1 MCRPKRSINW
11 NEIPTEEIKC
21 IKCGKLQSPKMYGWV
36 RRGES
41 GKYNCNSRQC
51 RDCVLEHS
59 SHKAQLKRIYPYP
72 KNSKCQC
79 CGKVEKSLHLDH
91 DYKNKKFRG
100 YLCNSCNTGLGK
112 LGDNKIGLKRALRYL
127 EKADLIKQIP
137 IKRTNASVH
146 NIKNKK

>member
-1 MCRPKRSINW
+1 MARVLNKVARAQKLK
-11 NEIPTEEIKC
+11 EIPKGEMEC
-21 IKCGKLQSPKMYGWV
+21 IKCKKMHPTSHFGWV

-51 RDCVLEHS
+51 KKCVNEHS
-59 SHKAQLKRIYPYP
+59 SHVEQLKRVYPYP

-79 CGKVEKSLHLDH
+79 CGKVEKKLHLDH
-91 DYKNKKFRG
+91 NYKNKKFRG

-127 EKADLIKQIP
+127 ERADLIKQVP

-146 NIKNKK
+146 NK